1 MVSYFRQ
8 HTYSEELD
16 PTFVFSEY
24 SQSPIQV
31 SPQMQASASEV
42 SRFVFKTILRQ
53 LLNYTYR

>member
-8 HTYSEELD
+8 KTYSGELD

-31 SPQMQASASEV
+31 SPQTQASTSEV
-42 SRFVFKTILRQ
+42 SRFVFKTIFRQ
-53 LLNYTYR
+53 LLNYAYR